1 MATSKKRKKSK
12 KQPENYLNFTFKS
25 RTVKVVLDKVLIFRF
40 LQRLHGRFWGV
51 AGMLIMLTGFTICAF
66 ITPEVVTPS
75 AAISDFGSDIRTAPY
90 FAGSMF
96 FAAYGLWRW
105 RNYLMRTLKR
115 KHPISWFIMLTIIG
129 LYLVA
134 LMPVSWRPVAYN
146 IHMFGTILAGLSIA
160 ATVVAD
166 NLLSRVQ
173 ARSHLGFWRF
183 LRMVSFTLIIAGGTI
198 TIGSLDEVQ
207 WFELTL
213 IGEAMMLAGYGI
225 WIGIKTYLGEGSRSQ
240 LSKLLKNIVLVD

>member
-1 MATSKKRKKSK
+1 
-12 KQPENYLNFTFKS
+12 
-25 RTVKVVLDKVLIFRF
+25 
-40 LQRLHGRFWGV
+40 
-51 AGMLIMLTGFTICAF
+51 MLTGFTVCAI
-66 ITPEVVTPS
+66 ITPEVVEPG

-90 FAGSMF
+90 FAGAMF

-146 IHMFGTILAGLSIA
+146 LHMFGMTLAGFGIA

-166 NLLSRVQ
+166 SLLSRVQ
-173 ARSHLGFWRF
+173 ARSNLGYWRF
-183 LRMVSFTLIIAGGTI
+183 LRLSSFTLIIVGGTI
-198 TIGSLDEVQ
+198 TVGSLDEVQ

-213 IGEAMMLAGYGI
+213 IGEAMMIAGYGI

>member
-1 MATSKKRKKSK
+1 MAKTKARKTKKLSQKHYR
-12 KQPENYLNFTFKS
+12 FRFKS
-25 RTVKVVLDKVLIFRF
+25 RTISVIFDKVLIFRVF
-40 LQRLHGRFWGV
+40 QRLHGRFWGV
-51 AGMLIMLTGFTICAF
+51 AGVLIMLTGFTVCA
-66 ITPEVVTPS
+66 IIRPEVLTPS

-115 KHPISWFIMLTIIG
+115 KRPISWFIMLTIIG

-146 IHMFGTILAGLSIA
+146 LHMFGMILAGLSIA

-166 NLLSRVQ
+166 SLLSRVPTKTH
-173 ARSHLGFWRF
+173 ANFWRL
-183 LRMVSFTLIIAGGTI
+183 LRLLSFVLIVAGGYI
-198 TIGSLDEVQ
+198 TFGSLDEMQ
-207 WFELTL
+207 WFSFTLVGEL
-213 IGEAMMLAGYGI
+213 MMIAGYAI
-225 WIGIKTYLGEGSRSQ
+225 WISIKTYLGEGNRSQ